1 MTTSSFERNVTARGA
16 GDLAR
21 FALWP
26 LPQLPPASM
35 QAARYAEPEPAGP
48 PPEELAYARGREDGR
63 REAQAEAQR
72 TLDQAVQRLAS
83 VADEFEAARAGFLS
97 ELEDNLHVLA
107 LAVGRQLLQREVEAD
122 PAVVR
127 ELVKK
132 ALAGL
137 PVGAQAVI
145 HLQPDDYAALEQH
158 LGLPANDPRLGELH
172 WISDPSVEQGG
183 CLIEAPN
190 WVQDALVETGLRE
203 LYRKL
208 KDA

>member
-1 MTTSSFERNVTARGA
+1 MTTSSFERTVTARSS
-16 GDLAR
+16 GDRAR

-26 LPQLPPASM
+26 LPQLPLAGAAS
-35 QAARYAEPEPAGP
+35 RPAEPEPVGP
-48 PPEELAYARGREDGR
+48 PPEEVAYARGREDGR

-72 TLDQAVQRLAS
+72 TLDQAVRRLGA
-83 VADEFEAARAGFLS
+83 VADELEAARAGFLS

-107 LAVGRQLLQREVEAD
+107 LAVGRQLLQRDVAAD
-122 PAVVR
+122 PTVVR
-127 ELVKK
+127 DLVKK
-132 ALAGL
+132 ALATL

-158 LGLPANDPRLGELH
+158 LGLPPKDPRLGELH
-172 WISDPSVEQGG
+172 WVSDPAIEQGG
-183 CLIEAPN
+183 CLVEAPN

-208 KDA
+208 RDA